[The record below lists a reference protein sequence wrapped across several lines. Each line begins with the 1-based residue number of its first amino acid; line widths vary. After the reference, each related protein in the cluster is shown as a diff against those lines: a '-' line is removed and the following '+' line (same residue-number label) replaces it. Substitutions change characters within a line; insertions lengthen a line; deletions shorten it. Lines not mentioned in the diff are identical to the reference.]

1 MTPVREAT
9 FSVASYN
16 IHGCRGAGRKP
27 DPARV
32 AQVIRELECDV
43 VGLQEVDS
51 RNRPQA
57 HSMQLDYLAAEAGMQ
72 AVAGATIL
80 RHDGDYGNALLTRL
94 PVINVRRHDFSFR
107 RREPRGALDVDLDL
121 HGATARVLVTHLGLN
136 PKERR
141 FQVQK
146 LLELLSMTN
155 GDELAVV
162 LGDINEWLPISRPL
176 RWLHG
181 LLGKPPWQRTFP
193 VWFPLFALDR
203 VWVRPCSAIVRVGVH
218 RSENSRKAS
227 DHFPIKACLKI
238 RDTMSLQN
246 AARSDCD
253 AVAVAFPG
261 QIPAERRSRLG

>member
-1 MTPVREAT
+1 MPEDVADLC
-9 FSVASYN
+9 VASYN
-16 IHGCRGAGRKP
+16 IHGCRGIDRRRE
-27 DPARV
+27 PARV
-32 AQVIRELECDV
+32 AQVIRELQCDV

-51 RNRPQA
+51 RGGPHA
-57 HSMQLDYLAAEAGMQ
+57 HSMQLDYLARETEMQ

-94 PVINVRRHDFSFR
+94 PVRDVRRHDFTFH
-107 RREPRGALDVDLDL
+107 RREPRGALDVELEL
-121 HGATARVLVTHLGLN
+121 PGTTVRVLVTHLGLK

-146 LLELLSMTN
+146 LMKLLAN
-155 GDELAVV
+155 ADGEQLIVV

-203 VWVRPCSAIVRVGVH
+203 VWVRPRSAIVRIRSH
-218 RSENSRKAS
+218 RSRISRLAS
-227 DHFPIKACLKI
+227 DHLPIKASI
-238 RDTMSLQN
+238 SL
-246 AARSDCD
+246 
-253 AVAVAFPG
+253 
-261 QIPAERRSRLG
+261 PANRG